1 MTHGKED
8 KFLSAWAEIRKTS
21 YCHIMN
27 RLTDKIIVV
36 VGGAT
41 GFGLACTRR
50 FSDEGATVVIAGRR
64 GDLAQATAEQ
74 FNGMGVQWDVT
85 NFDQGENVV
94 SEILGKYG
102 KIDAAINFAGYDDV
116 SLIKE
121 ITPEHLEPMV
131 NVQFNGAIYFLR
143 FMCNA
148 MAQGGGGSAI
158 LCSSLT
164 AQSPAIGRVGY
175 AGSKA
180 GLEYV
185 AKIAAVEY
193 GHEQVR
199 VNCIAPHVI
208 ETDMTAEA
216 FTEENRIAIEAVR
229 LQTPAKRMGHVDD
242 VANCAL
248 YLVSD
253 ESNYVNGET
262 IRIDGGA
269 HTQKLPSDWD
279 YAFLGVVRPDLGEHP
294 RAVMP
299 DWYREEMEQAIDGE
313 N

>member
-1 MTHGKED
+1 
-8 KFLSAWAEIRKTS
+8 
-21 YCHIMN
+21 MN
-27 RLTDKIIVV
+27 RLSGKIIVV

-41 GFGLACTRR
+41 GFGLACTKR
-50 FSDEGATVVIAGRR
+50 FSEEGATVVIAGRR
-64 GDLAQATAEQ
+64 ADLVNSVAKE
-74 FNGMGVQWDVT
+74 FDGLGVQWDVT
-85 NFDQGENVV
+85 DFQQGENVA
-94 SEILGKYG
+94 SEIMAKYG
-102 KIDAAINFAGYDDV
+102 KIDGAINFAGYDDT
-116 SLIKE
+116 SLISE
-121 ITPEHLEPMV
+121 MTPEHLEPMV

-143 FMCNA
+143 YMCNA
-148 MAQGGGGSAI
+148 MVKGGGGSAI

-193 GHEQVR
+193 GNDQVR

-216 FTEENRIAIEAVR
+216 FTEENRLAIEAVR

-279 YAFLGVVRPDLGEHP
+279 YAFLGIVRPDLGEHP
-294 RAVMP
+294 RAAMP
-299 DWYREEMEQAIDGE
+299 DWYQEEIDLSAE
-313 N
+313 DE

>member
-1 MTHGKED
+1 M
-8 KFLSAWAEIRKTS
+8 TS
-21 YCHIMN
+21 YCLVMN
-27 RLTDKIIVV
+27 RLGGKIMVV

-41 GFGLACTRR
+41 GFGLACTKR
-50 FSDEGATVVIAGRR
+50 FSEEGASVVIAGRR
-64 GDLAQATAEQ
+64 ADLAKDVASQ

-85 NFDQGENVV
+85 DFQQGENVV
-94 SEILGKYG
+94 SEVMEKYG
-102 KIDAAINFAGYDDV
+102 RIDAAINFAGYDDT
-116 SLIKE
+116 SLIRE
-121 ITPEHLEPMV
+121 MTPEHLEPMV

-148 MAQGGGGSAI
+148 MALGGGGSAV

-180 GLEYV
+180 GIEYV

-193 GHEQVR
+193 GDDQVR

-216 FTEENRIAIEAVR
+216 FTEENRLAIEAVR
-229 LQTPAKRMGHVDD
+229 LQPPAKRMGHVHD

-294 RAVMP
+294 RAIMP
-299 DWYREEMEQAIDGE
+299 DWYQQEINQATE
-313 N
+313 ND

>member
-1 MTHGKED
+1 M
-8 KFLSAWAEIRKTS
+8 TS
-21 YCHIMN
+21 YCLVMN
-27 RLTDKIIVV
+27 RLGGKIIVV

-41 GFGLACTRR
+41 GFGLACTKR
-50 FSDEGATVVIAGRR
+50 FSEEGASVVIAGRR
-64 GDLAQATAEQ
+64 ADLAQDVASQ

-85 NFDQGENVV
+85 DFQQGEKVV
-94 SEILGKYG
+94 SEIMEKYG
-102 KIDAAINFAGYDDV
+102 RIDAAINFAGYDDT
-116 SLIKE
+116 SLIRE
-121 ITPEHLEPMV
+121 MTPEHLEPMV

-148 MAQGGGGSAI
+148 MALGGGGSAV

-180 GLEYV
+180 GIEYV

-193 GHEQVR
+193 GDDQVR

-216 FTEENRIAIEAVR
+216 FTEENRLAIEAVR

-294 RAVMP
+294 RAIMP
-299 DWYREEMEQAIDGE
+299 DWYQQEINQTTE
-313 N
+313 ND

>member
-1 MTHGKED
+1 MSRLND
-8 KFLSAWAEIRKTS
+8 K
-21 YCHIMN
+21 
-27 RLTDKIIVV
+27 VV
-36 VGGAT
+36 VIVGGAT
-41 GFGLACTRR
+41 GFGLACTQR
-50 FSDEGATVVIAGRR
+50 FSEEGATVVVAGRR
-64 GDLAQATAEQ
+64 AELAQEVGKQ
-74 FNGMGVQWDVT
+74 HNGMGVQWDVT
-85 NFDQGENVV
+85 DFSQGETVI
-94 SEILGKYG
+94 SEIMGTYG
-102 KIDAAINFAGYDDV
+102 RIDAAINFAGYDDV

-131 NVQFNGAIYFLR
+131 KVQFNGAIYFLHY
-143 FMCNA
+143 MCNA

-180 GLEYV
+180 GIEYV

-193 GHEQVR
+193 GNDQVR
-199 VNCIAPHVI
+199 INCIAPHVI
-208 ETDMTAEA
+208 ETDMTAES
-216 FTEENRIAIEAVR
+216 FTEENRLPIEAVR

-248 YLVSD
+248 YLASD

-262 IRIDGGA
+262 IRVDGGA

-279 YAFLGVVRPDLGEHP
+279 YAFLGIVRPDLGKHP

-299 DWYREEMEQAIDGE
+299 DWYKSDMEKTNDSAD
-313 N
+313 

>member
-1 MTHGKED
+1 M
-8 KFLSAWAEIRKTS
+8 TS
-21 YCHIMN
+21 YCLIMN
-27 RLTDKIIVV
+27 RLSGKIIVV

-41 GFGLACTRR
+41 GFGLACTKR
-50 FSDEGATVVIAGRR
+50 FSEEGATVVVAGRR
-64 GDLAQATAEQ
+64 AGLSQDVASQ

-85 NFDQGENVV
+85 DFQQGEIVV
-94 SEILGKYG
+94 SEVMEKYG
-102 KIDAAINFAGYDDV
+102 RIDAAINFAGYDDT
-116 SLIKE
+116 SLIRE
-121 ITPEHLEPMV
+121 MTPEHLEPMV

-148 MAQGGGGSAI
+148 MALGGGGSAV

-180 GLEYV
+180 GIEYV

-193 GHEQVR
+193 GDDQVR

-216 FTEENRIAIEAVR
+216 FTEENRLAIEAVR

-279 YAFLGVVRPDLGEHP
+279 YAFLGVVRPDLGDHP
-294 RAVMP
+294 RAIMP
-299 DWYREEMEQAIDGE
+299 DWYQQEIDQTTE
-313 N
+313 NN

>member
-1 MTHGKED
+1 M
-8 KFLSAWAEIRKTS
+8 TS
-21 YCHIMN
+21 YCLVMN
-27 RLTDKIIVV
+27 RLSGKIIVV

-41 GFGLACTRR
+41 GFGLACTKR
-50 FSDEGATVVIAGRR
+50 FSEEGASVVIAGRR
-64 GDLAQATAEQ
+64 ADLAQDVASQ

-85 NFDQGENVV
+85 DFQQGENVV
-94 SEILGKYG
+94 SEVMEKYG
-102 KIDAAINFAGYDDV
+102 RIDAAINFAGYDDT
-116 SLIKE
+116 SLIRE
-121 ITPEHLEPMV
+121 MTPEHLEPMV

-148 MAQGGGGSAI
+148 MALGGGGSAV

-180 GLEYV
+180 GIEYV

-193 GHEQVR
+193 GDDQVR

-216 FTEENRIAIEAVR
+216 FTEENRLAIEAVR

-294 RAVMP
+294 RAIMP
-299 DWYREEMEQAIDGE
+299 DWYQQEINQTTE
-313 N
+313 ND

>member
-1 MTHGKED
+1 
-8 KFLSAWAEIRKTS
+8 
-21 YCHIMN
+21 MN
-27 RLTDKIIVV
+27 RLSGKIIVV

-41 GFGLACTRR
+41 GFGLACTKR
-50 FSDEGATVVIAGRR
+50 FSEEGASVVIAGRR
-64 GDLAQATAEQ
+64 ADLAQDVASQ

-85 NFDQGENVV
+85 DFQQGDNVV
-94 SEILGKYG
+94 SEVMKKYG
-102 KIDAAINFAGYDDV
+102 RIDAAINFAGYDDT
-116 SLIKE
+116 SLIRE
-121 ITPEHLEPMV
+121 MTPEHLEPMV

-148 MAQGGGGSAI
+148 MALGGGGSAV

-180 GLEYV
+180 GIEYV

-193 GHEQVR
+193 GDDQVR
-199 VNCIAPHVI
+199 VNCISPHVI

-216 FTEENRIAIEAVR
+216 FTEENRLAIEAVR

-294 RAVMP
+294 RAIMP
-299 DWYREEMEQAIDGE
+299 DWYQQEIDQTTE
-313 N
+313 ND

>member
-1 MTHGKED
+1 
-8 KFLSAWAEIRKTS
+8 
-21 YCHIMN
+21 MN
-27 RLTDKIIVV
+27 RLSGKIIVV

-41 GFGLACTRR
+41 GFGLACTKR
-50 FSDEGATVVIAGRR
+50 FSEEGASVVIAGRR
-64 GDLAQATAEQ
+64 GELAQDVASQ

-85 NFDQGENVV
+85 DFHQGENVV
-94 SEILGKYG
+94 SEVMENYG
-102 KIDAAINFAGYDDV
+102 RIDAAINFAGYDDT
-116 SLIKE
+116 SLIRE
-121 ITPEHLEPMV
+121 MTPEHLEPMV

-148 MAQGGGGSAI
+148 MALNGGGSAV

-180 GLEYV
+180 GIEYV

-193 GHEQVR
+193 GDDQVR

-216 FTEENRIAIEAVR
+216 FTEENRLAIEAVR

-294 RAVMP
+294 RAIMP
-299 DWYREEMEQAIDGE
+299 DWYQQEINQITE
-313 N
+313 ND

>member
-1 MTHGKED
+1 
-8 KFLSAWAEIRKTS
+8 
-21 YCHIMN
+21 MN
-27 RLTDKIIVV
+27 RLSGKIIVV

-41 GFGLACTRR
+41 GFGLACTKR
-50 FSDEGATVVIAGRR
+50 FSEEGATVVIAGRR
-64 GDLAQATAEQ
+64 ADLAQDIASQ

-85 NFDQGENVV
+85 DFQQGENVV
-94 SEILGKYG
+94 SEVMKKYG
-102 KIDAAINFAGYDDV
+102 RIDAAINFAGYDDT
-116 SLIKE
+116 SLIRE
-121 ITPEHLEPMV
+121 MTPEHLEPMV

-148 MAQGGGGSAI
+148 MALGGGGSAV

-180 GLEYV
+180 GIEYV

-193 GHEQVR
+193 GDDQVR
-199 VNCIAPHVI
+199 VNCISPHVI

-216 FTEENRIAIEAVR
+216 FTEENRLAIEAVR

-294 RAVMP
+294 RAIMP
-299 DWYREEMEQAIDGE
+299 DWYQQEIDQTTE
-313 N
+313 NN

>member
-1 MTHGKED
+1 
-8 KFLSAWAEIRKTS
+8 
-21 YCHIMN
+21 MN
-27 RLTDKIIVV
+27 RLSGKIIVV

-41 GFGLACTRR
+41 GFGLACTKR
-50 FSDEGATVVIAGRR
+50 FSEEGATVVIAGRR
-64 GDLAQATAEQ
+64 ADLVSSVAKE
-74 FNGMGVQWDVT
+74 FDGLGVQWDVT
-85 NFDQGENVV
+85 DFQQGENVA
-94 SEILGKYG
+94 SEIMAKYG
-102 KIDAAINFAGYDDV
+102 KIDGAINFAGYDDT
-116 SLIKE
+116 SLISE
-121 ITPEHLEPMV
+121 MTPEHLEPMV

-143 FMCNA
+143 YMCNA
-148 MAQGGGGSAI
+148 MVKGGGGSAI

-193 GHEQVR
+193 GNDQVR

-216 FTEENRIAIEAVR
+216 FTEENRLAIEAVR
-229 LQTPAKRMGHVDD
+229 LQTPVKRMGHVDD

-279 YAFLGVVRPDLGEHP
+279 YAFLGIVRPDLGEHP
-294 RAVMP
+294 RAAMP
-299 DWYREEMEQAIDGE
+299 DWYQEEIDLSAE
-313 N
+313 DE

>member
-1 MTHGKED
+1 M
-8 KFLSAWAEIRKTS
+8 TS
-21 YCHIMN
+21 YCLVMN
-27 RLTDKIIVV
+27 RLGGKIIVV

-41 GFGLACTRR
+41 GFGLACSKR
-50 FSDEGATVVIAGRR
+50 FSEEGASVVIAGRR
-64 GDLAQATAEQ
+64 ADLAQDVASQ

-85 NFDQGENVV
+85 DFQQGENVV
-94 SEILGKYG
+94 SEVMEEYG
-102 KIDAAINFAGYDDV
+102 RIDAAINFAGYDDT
-116 SLIKE
+116 SLIRE
-121 ITPEHLEPMV
+121 MTPEHLEPMV

-148 MAQGGGGSAI
+148 MALGGGGSAV

-180 GLEYV
+180 GIEYV

-193 GHEQVR
+193 GDDQVR

-216 FTEENRIAIEAVR
+216 FTEENRLAIEAVR

-294 RAVMP
+294 RAIMP
-299 DWYREEMEQAIDGE
+299 DWYQQEINQATE
-313 N
+313 ND

>member
-1 MTHGKED
+1 
-8 KFLSAWAEIRKTS
+8 
-21 YCHIMN
+21 MN
-27 RLTDKIIVV
+27 RLSGKIIVV

-41 GFGLACTRR
+41 GFGLACTKR
-50 FSDEGATVVIAGRR
+50 FSEEGASVVIAGRR
-64 GDLAQATAEQ
+64 AELAQDVASQ

-85 NFDQGENVV
+85 DFQQGENVV
-94 SEILGKYG
+94 SEIMAKYG
-102 KIDAAINFAGYDDV
+102 KIDGAINFAGYDDI
-116 SLIKE
+116 SLIRE
-121 ITPEHLEPMV
+121 MTPEHLEPMV

-143 FMCNA
+143 YMCNA
-148 MAQGGGGSAI
+148 MVKGGGGSAI

-193 GHEQVR
+193 GNDQVR

-208 ETDMTAEA
+208 ETDMTSEA
-216 FTEENRIAIEAVR
+216 FTEENRLAIEAVR

-294 RAVMP
+294 RAIMP
-299 DWYREEMEQAIDGE
+299 DWYQQEIDQTTE
-313 N
+313 ND

>member
-1 MTHGKED
+1 M
-8 KFLSAWAEIRKTS
+8 TS
-21 YCHIMN
+21 YCLVMN
-27 RLTDKIIVV
+27 RLGGKIIVV

-41 GFGLACTRR
+41 GFGLACTKR
-50 FSDEGATVVIAGRR
+50 FSEEGASVVIAGRR
-64 GDLAQATAEQ
+64 ADLAQDVASQ
-74 FNGMGVQWDVT
+74 FNGIGVQWDVT
-85 NFDQGENVV
+85 DFQQGENVV
-94 SEILGKYG
+94 SEVMEKYG
-102 KIDAAINFAGYDDV
+102 RIDAAINFAGYDDT
-116 SLIKE
+116 SLIRE
-121 ITPEHLEPMV
+121 MTPEHLEPMV

-148 MAQGGGGSAI
+148 MALGGGGSAV

-164 AQSPAIGRVGY
+164 AQGPAIGRVGY

-180 GLEYV
+180 GIEYV

-193 GHEQVR
+193 GDDQVR

-216 FTEENRIAIEAVR
+216 FTEENRLAIEAVR

-294 RAVMP
+294 RAIMP
-299 DWYREEMEQAIDGE
+299 DWYQQEINQATE
-313 N
+313 ND

>member
-1 MTHGKED
+1 
-8 KFLSAWAEIRKTS
+8 
-21 YCHIMN
+21 MN
-27 RLTDKIIVV
+27 RLSGKIIVV

-41 GFGLACTRR
+41 GFGLACTKR
-50 FSDEGATVVIAGRR
+50 FSEEGATVVIAGRR
-64 GDLAQATAEQ
+64 ADLANSVAKE
-74 FNGMGVQWDVT
+74 FDGLGVQWDVT
-85 NFDQGENVV
+85 DFQQGENVV
-94 SEILGKYG
+94 SEIIAKYG
-102 KIDAAINFAGYDDV
+102 KIDGAINFAGYDDT
-116 SLIKE
+116 SLISE
-121 ITPEHLEPMV
+121 MTPEHLEPMV

-143 FMCNA
+143 YMCNA
-148 MAQGGGGSAI
+148 MVKGGGGSAI

-193 GHEQVR
+193 GNDQVR

-216 FTEENRIAIEAVR
+216 FTEENRLAIEAVR
-229 LQTPAKRMGHVDD
+229 LQTPVKRMGHVDD

-279 YAFLGVVRPDLGEHP
+279 YAFLGIVRPDLGEHP
-294 RAVMP
+294 RAAMP
-299 DWYREEMEQAIDGE
+299 DWYQEEIDLSAE
-313 N
+313 DE

>member
-1 MTHGKED
+1 MSRNTKER
-8 KFLSAWAEIRKTS
+8 LPS
-21 YCHIMN
+21 YHEPFKWQNHCRCWRCN
-27 RLTDKIIVV
+27 RVR
-36 VGGAT
+36 
-41 GFGLACTRR
+41 LACTKR
-50 FSDEGATVVIAGRR
+50 FSEEGATVVIAGRR
-64 GDLAQATAEQ
+64 ADLVNSVAKE
-74 FNGMGVQWDVT
+74 FDGLGVQWDVT
-85 NFDQGENVV
+85 DFQQGENVV
-94 SEILGKYG
+94 SEIMAKYG
-102 KIDAAINFAGYDDV
+102 KIDGAINFAGYDDT
-116 SLIKE
+116 SLISE

-143 FMCNA
+143 YMCNA
-148 MAQGGGGSAI
+148 MVKGGGGSAI

-193 GHEQVR
+193 GNDQVR

-216 FTEENRIAIEAVR
+216 FTEENRLAIEAVR

-262 IRIDGGA
+262 IRVDGGA

-279 YAFLGVVRPDLGEHP
+279 YAFLGIVRPDLGEHP
-294 RAVMP
+294 RAAMP
-299 DWYREEMEQAIDGE
+299 DWYQEEIDLSAE
-313 N
+313 DE

>member
-1 MTHGKED
+1 
-8 KFLSAWAEIRKTS
+8 
-21 YCHIMN
+21 MN
-27 RLTDKIIVV
+27 RLSGKIIVV

-41 GFGLACTRR
+41 GFGLACTKR
-50 FSDEGATVVIAGRR
+50 FSEEGATVVIAGRR
-64 GDLAQATAEQ
+64 ADLAQDIASQ

-85 NFDQGENVV
+85 DFQQGDNVV
-94 SEILGKYG
+94 SEVMKKYG
-102 KIDAAINFAGYDDV
+102 RIDAAINFAGYDDT
-116 SLIKE
+116 SLIRE
-121 ITPEHLEPMV
+121 MTPEHLEPMV

-148 MAQGGGGSAI
+148 MALGGGGSAV

-180 GLEYV
+180 GIEYV

-193 GHEQVR
+193 GDDQVR
-199 VNCIAPHVI
+199 VNCISPHVI

-216 FTEENRIAIEAVR
+216 FTEENRLAIEAVR

-294 RAVMP
+294 RAIMP
-299 DWYREEMEQAIDGE
+299 DWYQQEIDQTTE
-313 N
+313 NN

>member
-1 MTHGKED
+1 
-8 KFLSAWAEIRKTS
+8 
-21 YCHIMN
+21 MN
-27 RLTDKIIVV
+27 RLSGKIIVV

-41 GFGLACTRR
+41 GFGLACTKR
-50 FSDEGATVVIAGRR
+50 FSEEGATVVIAGRR
-64 GDLAQATAEQ
+64 ADLVNSVAKE
-74 FNGMGVQWDVT
+74 FDGLGVQWDVT
-85 NFDQGENVV
+85 DFQQGENVA
-94 SEILGKYG
+94 SEIMAKYG
-102 KIDAAINFAGYDDV
+102 KIDGAINFAGYDDT
-116 SLIKE
+116 SLISE
-121 ITPEHLEPMV
+121 MTPEHLEPMV

-143 FMCNA
+143 YMCNA
-148 MAQGGGGSAI
+148 MVKGGGGSAI

-193 GHEQVR
+193 GNDQVR

-216 FTEENRIAIEAVR
+216 FTEENRLAIEAVR
-229 LQTPAKRMGHVDD
+229 LQTPVKRMGHVDD

-279 YAFLGVVRPDLGEHP
+279 YAFLGIVRPDLGEHP
-294 RAVMP
+294 RAAMP
-299 DWYREEMEQAIDGE
+299 DWYQEEIDLSAE
-313 N
+313 DE

>member
-1 MTHGKED
+1 
-8 KFLSAWAEIRKTS
+8 
-21 YCHIMN
+21 
-27 RLTDKIIVV
+27 
-36 VGGAT
+36 
-41 GFGLACTRR
+41 
-50 FSDEGATVVIAGRR
+50 
-64 GDLAQATAEQ
+64 
-74 FNGMGVQWDVT
+74 
-85 NFDQGENVV
+85 
-94 SEILGKYG
+94 
-102 KIDAAINFAGYDDV
+102 
-116 SLIKE
+116 
-121 ITPEHLEPMV
+121 
-131 NVQFNGAIYFLR
+131 
-143 FMCNA
+143 MCNA
-148 MAQGGGGSAI
+148 MVKGGGGSAI

-193 GHEQVR
+193 GNDQVR

-216 FTEENRIAIEAVR
+216 FTEENRLAIEAVR

-279 YAFLGVVRPDLGEHP
+279 YAFLGIVRPDLGEHP
-294 RAVMP
+294 RAAMP
-299 DWYREEMEQAIDGE
+299 DWYQEEIDLSAE
-313 N
+313 DE

>member
-1 MTHGKED
+1 
-8 KFLSAWAEIRKTS
+8 
-21 YCHIMN
+21 MN
-27 RLTDKIIVV
+27 RLSGKIIVV

-41 GFGLACTRR
+41 GFGLACTKR
-50 FSDEGATVVIAGRR
+50 FSEEGASVVIAGRR
-64 GDLAQATAEQ
+64 AELAQDVASQ

-85 NFDQGENVV
+85 DFQQGENVV
-94 SEILGKYG
+94 SEIMAKYG
-102 KIDAAINFAGYDDV
+102 KIDGAINFAGYDDT
-116 SLIKE
+116 SLISE
-121 ITPEHLEPMV
+121 MTPEHLEPMV

-143 FMCNA
+143 YMCNA
-148 MAQGGGGSAI
+148 MVKGGGGSAI

-193 GHEQVR
+193 GNDQVR

-208 ETDMTAEA
+208 ETDMTSEA
-216 FTEENRIAIEAVR
+216 FTEENRLAIEAVR

-294 RAVMP
+294 RAIMP
-299 DWYREEMEQAIDGE
+299 DWYQQEINQTTE
-313 N
+313 ND

>member
-1 MTHGKED
+1 M
-8 KFLSAWAEIRKTS
+8 TS
-21 YCHIMN
+21 YCLIMN
-27 RLTDKIIVV
+27 RLSGKIIVV

-41 GFGLACTRR
+41 GFGLACTKR
-50 FSDEGATVVIAGRR
+50 FSEEGATVVVAGRR
-64 GDLAQATAEQ
+64 AGLSQDVASQ

-85 NFDQGENVV
+85 DFQQGEIVV
-94 SEILGKYG
+94 AEVMEKYG
-102 KIDAAINFAGYDDV
+102 RIDAAINFAGYDDT
-116 SLIKE
+116 SLIRE
-121 ITPEHLEPMV
+121 MTPEHLEPMV

-148 MAQGGGGSAI
+148 MALGGGGSAV

-180 GLEYV
+180 GIEYV

-193 GHEQVR
+193 GDDQVR

-216 FTEENRIAIEAVR
+216 FTEENRLAIEAVR

-248 YLVSD
+248 YLMSD

-279 YAFLGVVRPDLGEHP
+279 YAFLGVVRPDLGDHP
-294 RAVMP
+294 RAIMP
-299 DWYREEMEQAIDGE
+299 DWYQQEIDQTTE
-313 N
+313 NN

>member
-1 MTHGKED
+1 
-8 KFLSAWAEIRKTS
+8 
-21 YCHIMN
+21 MN
-27 RLTDKIIVV
+27 RLSGKIIVV

-41 GFGLACTRR
+41 GFGLACTKR
-50 FSDEGATVVIAGRR
+50 FSEEGATVVIAGRR
-64 GDLAQATAEQ
+64 ADLVSSVAKE
-74 FNGMGVQWDVT
+74 FDGLGVQWDVT
-85 NFDQGENVV
+85 DFQQGENVV
-94 SEILGKYG
+94 SEIIAKYG
-102 KIDAAINFAGYDDV
+102 KIDGAINFAGYDDT
-116 SLIKE
+116 SLISE
-121 ITPEHLEPMV
+121 MTPEHLEPMV

-143 FMCNA
+143 YMCNA
-148 MAQGGGGSAI
+148 MVKGGGGSAI

-193 GHEQVR
+193 GNDQVR

-216 FTEENRIAIEAVR
+216 FTEENRLAIEAVR
-229 LQTPAKRMGHVDD
+229 LQTPVKRMGHVDD

-262 IRIDGGA
+262 IRVDGGA

-279 YAFLGVVRPDLGEHP
+279 YAFLGIVRPDLGEHP
-294 RAVMP
+294 RAAMP
-299 DWYREEMEQAIDGE
+299 DWYQEEIDLSAE
-313 N
+313 DE

>member
-1 MTHGKED
+1 M
-8 KFLSAWAEIRKTS
+8 TS
-21 YCHIMN
+21 YCLIMN
-27 RLTDKIIVV
+27 RLSGKIIVV

-41 GFGLACTRR
+41 GFGLACTKR
-50 FSDEGATVVIAGRR
+50 FSEEGATVVIAGRR
-64 GDLAQATAEQ
+64 ADLANSVAKE
-74 FNGMGVQWDVT
+74 FDGLGVQWDVT
-85 NFDQGENVV
+85 DFQQGENVV
-94 SEILGKYG
+94 SEIMAKYG
-102 KIDAAINFAGYDDV
+102 KIDGAINFAGYDDT
-116 SLIKE
+116 SLISE

-143 FMCNA
+143 YMCNA
-148 MAQGGGGSAI
+148 MVKGGGGSAI

-193 GHEQVR
+193 GNDQVR

-216 FTEENRIAIEAVR
+216 FTEENRLAIEAVR

-262 IRIDGGA
+262 IRVDGGA

-279 YAFLGVVRPDLGEHP
+279 YAFLGIVRPDLGEHP
-294 RAVMP
+294 RAAMP
-299 DWYREEMEQAIDGE
+299 DWYQEEIDLSAE
-313 N
+313 DE

>member
-1 MTHGKED
+1 M
-8 KFLSAWAEIRKTS
+8 TS
-21 YCHIMN
+21 YCRIMN
-27 RLTDKIIVV
+27 RLSGKIIVV

-41 GFGLACTRR
+41 GFGLACTKR
-50 FSDEGATVVIAGRR
+50 FSEEGATVVIAGRR
-64 GDLAQATAEQ
+64 ADLANSVAKE
-74 FNGMGVQWDVT
+74 FDGLGVQWDVT
-85 NFDQGENVV
+85 DFQQGENVV
-94 SEILGKYG
+94 SEIMAKYG
-102 KIDAAINFAGYDDV
+102 KIDGAINFAGYDDT
-116 SLIKE
+116 SLISE
-121 ITPEHLEPMV
+121 MTPEHLEPMV

-143 FMCNA
+143 YMCNA
-148 MAQGGGGSAI
+148 MVKGGGGSAI

-193 GHEQVR
+193 GNDQVR

-216 FTEENRIAIEAVR
+216 FTEENRLAIEAVR

-279 YAFLGVVRPDLGEHP
+279 YAFLGVVRPDLGDHP
-294 RAVMP
+294 RAIMP
-299 DWYREEMEQAIDGE
+299 DWYQQEIDQTTE
-313 N
+313 NN

>member
-1 MTHGKED
+1 M
-8 KFLSAWAEIRKTS
+8 TS
-21 YCHIMN
+21 YCLVMN
-27 RLTDKIIVV
+27 RLSGKIIVV

-41 GFGLACTRR
+41 GFGLACTKR
-50 FSDEGATVVIAGRR
+50 FSEEGATVVIAGRR
-64 GDLAQATAEQ
+64 ADLAQDVASQ
-74 FNGMGVQWDVT
+74 FNGIGVQWDVT
-85 NFDQGENVV
+85 DFQQGENVV
-94 SEILGKYG
+94 SEVMEKYG
-102 KIDAAINFAGYDDV
+102 RIDAAINFAGYDDT
-116 SLIKE
+116 SLIRE
-121 ITPEHLEPMV
+121 MTPEHLEPMV

-148 MAQGGGGSAI
+148 MALGGGGSAV

-180 GLEYV
+180 GIEYV

-193 GHEQVR
+193 GDDQVR

-216 FTEENRIAIEAVR
+216 FTEENRLAIEAVR

-294 RAVMP
+294 RAIMP
-299 DWYREEMEQAIDGE
+299 DWYQQEINQATE
-313 N
+313 ND

>member
-1 MTHGKED
+1 
-8 KFLSAWAEIRKTS
+8 
-21 YCHIMN
+21 MN
-27 RLTDKIIVV
+27 RLSGKIIVV

-41 GFGLACTRR
+41 GFGLACTKR
-50 FSDEGATVVIAGRR
+50 FSEEGATVVIAGRR
-64 GDLAQATAEQ
+64 ADLANSVAKE
-74 FNGMGVQWDVT
+74 FDGLGVQWDVT
-85 NFDQGENVV
+85 DFQQGENVV
-94 SEILGKYG
+94 SEIMAKYG
-102 KIDAAINFAGYDDV
+102 KIDGAINFAGYDDT
-116 SLIKE
+116 SLISE
-121 ITPEHLEPMV
+121 MTPEHLEPMV

-143 FMCNA
+143 YMCNA
-148 MAQGGGGSAI
+148 MVKGGGGSAI

-193 GHEQVR
+193 GDDQVR

-216 FTEENRIAIEAVR
+216 FTEENRLAIEAVR

-279 YAFLGVVRPDLGEHP
+279 YAFLGVVRPDLGDHP
-294 RAVMP
+294 RAIMP
-299 DWYREEMEQAIDGE
+299 DWYQQEIDQTTE
-313 N
+313 NN

>member
-1 MTHGKED
+1 MSRLSGK
-8 KFLSAWAEIRKTS
+8 
-21 YCHIMN
+21 
-27 RLTDKIIVV
+27 VV
-36 VGGAT
+36 VIVGGAT
-41 GFGLACTRR
+41 GFGLACTKR
-50 FSDEGATVVIAGRR
+50 FSEEGATIVVAGRR
-64 GDLAQATAEQ
+64 IDLAQSAGEQ
-74 FNGMGVQWDVT
+74 YNGMGVQWDVT
-85 NFDQGENVV
+85 DFDQGETVV
-94 SEILGKYG
+94 SQILERYG
-102 KIDAAINFAGYDDV
+102 QIDAAINFAGYDDT

-143 FMCNA
+143 FMCNT

-193 GHEQVR
+193 SNDQVR

-216 FTEENRIAIEAVR
+216 FTEENRLAIEAVR

-248 YLVSD
+248 YLASD

-262 IRIDGGA
+262 IRVDGGA

-279 YAFLGVVRPDLGEHP
+279 YAFLGVVRPDLGKHP

-299 DWYREEMEQAIDGE
+299 DWYQEEMDQTNNSTE
-313 N
+313 

>member
-1 MTHGKED
+1 M
-8 KFLSAWAEIRKTS
+8 TS
-21 YCHIMN
+21 YCLVMN
-27 RLTDKIIVV
+27 RLSGKIIVV

-41 GFGLACTRR
+41 GFGLACTKR
-50 FSDEGATVVIAGRR
+50 FSEEGASVVIAGRR
-64 GDLAQATAEQ
+64 ADLAQDVASQ
-74 FNGMGVQWDVT
+74 FNGIGVQWDVT
-85 NFDQGENVV
+85 DFQQGENVV
-94 SEILGKYG
+94 SEVMEKYG
-102 KIDAAINFAGYDDV
+102 RIDAAINFAGYDDT
-116 SLIKE
+116 SLIRE
-121 ITPEHLEPMV
+121 MTPEHLEPMV

-148 MAQGGGGSAI
+148 MALGGGGSAV

-180 GLEYV
+180 GIEYV

-193 GHEQVR
+193 GDDQVR

-216 FTEENRIAIEAVR
+216 FTEENRLAIEAVR

-294 RAVMP
+294 RAIMP
-299 DWYREEMEQAIDGE
+299 DWYQQEINQTPE
-313 N
+313 ND

>member
-1 MTHGKED
+1 
-8 KFLSAWAEIRKTS
+8 
-21 YCHIMN
+21 MN
-27 RLTDKIIVV
+27 RLSGKIIVV

-41 GFGLACTRR
+41 GFGLACTKR
-50 FSDEGATVVIAGRR
+50 FSEEGATVVIAGRR
-64 GDLAQATAEQ
+64 ADLAQDIASQ

-85 NFDQGENVV
+85 DFQQGDNVV
-94 SEILGKYG
+94 SEVMKKYG
-102 KIDAAINFAGYDDV
+102 RIDAAINFAGYDDT
-116 SLIKE
+116 SLIRE
-121 ITPEHLEPMV
+121 MTPEHLEPMV

-148 MAQGGGGSAI
+148 MALGGGGSAV

-180 GLEYV
+180 GIEYV

-193 GHEQVR
+193 GDDQVR

-216 FTEENRIAIEAVR
+216 FTEENRLAIEAVR

-294 RAVMP
+294 RAIMP
-299 DWYREEMEQAIDGE
+299 DWYQQEIDQRTE
-313 N
+313 ND

>member
-1 MTHGKED
+1 M
-8 KFLSAWAEIRKTS
+8 TS
-21 YCHIMN
+21 YCRIMN
-27 RLTDKIIVV
+27 RLSGKIIVV

-41 GFGLACTRR
+41 GFGLACTKR
-50 FSDEGATVVIAGRR
+50 FSEEGATVVIAGRR
-64 GDLAQATAEQ
+64 ADLAQDVASQ

-85 NFDQGENVV
+85 DFQQGENVV
-94 SEILGKYG
+94 SEVMENYG
-102 KIDAAINFAGYDDV
+102 RIDAAINFAGYDDT
-116 SLIKE
+116 SLIRE
-121 ITPEHLEPMV
+121 MTPEHLEPMV

-148 MAQGGGGSAI
+148 MALGGGGSAV

-180 GLEYV
+180 GIEYV

-193 GHEQVR
+193 GDDQVR

-216 FTEENRIAIEAVR
+216 FTEENRLAIEAVR

-294 RAVMP
+294 RAIMP
-299 DWYREEMEQAIDGE
+299 DWYQQEIDQTTE
-313 N
+313 ND

>member
-1 MTHGKED
+1 M
-8 KFLSAWAEIRKTS
+8 TS
-21 YCHIMN
+21 YCLVMN
-27 RLTDKIIVV
+27 RLSGKIIVV

-41 GFGLACTRR
+41 GFGLACTKR
-50 FSDEGATVVIAGRR
+50 FSEEGASVVIAGRR
-64 GDLAQATAEQ
+64 ADLAQDVASQ

-85 NFDQGENVV
+85 DFQQGENVV
-94 SEILGKYG
+94 SEVMENYG
-102 KIDAAINFAGYDDV
+102 RIDAAINFAGYDDT
-116 SLIKE
+116 SLIRE
-121 ITPEHLEPMV
+121 MTPEHLEPMV

-148 MAQGGGGSAI
+148 MALGGGGSAV

-180 GLEYV
+180 GIEYV

-193 GHEQVR
+193 GDDQVR

-216 FTEENRIAIEAVR
+216 FTEENRLAIEAVR

-294 RAVMP
+294 RAIMP
-299 DWYREEMEQAIDGE
+299 DWYQQEINQATE
-313 N
+313 ND

>member
-1 MTHGKED
+1 M
-8 KFLSAWAEIRKTS
+8 TS
-21 YCHIMN
+21 YCLIMN
-27 RLTDKIIVV
+27 RLSGKIIVV

-41 GFGLACTRR
+41 GFGLACTKR
-50 FSDEGATVVIAGRR
+50 FSEEGATVVVAGRR
-64 GDLAQATAEQ
+64 AGLAQDVASQ

-85 NFDQGENVV
+85 DFQQGEIVV
-94 SEILGKYG
+94 SEVMEKYG
-102 KIDAAINFAGYDDV
+102 RIDAAINFAGYDDT
-116 SLIKE
+116 SLIRE
-121 ITPEHLEPMV
+121 MTPEHLEPMV

-148 MAQGGGGSAI
+148 MALGGGGSAV

-180 GLEYV
+180 GIEYV

-193 GHEQVR
+193 GDDQVR

-216 FTEENRIAIEAVR
+216 FTEENRLAIEAVR

-279 YAFLGVVRPDLGEHP
+279 YAFLGVVRPDLGDHP
-294 RAVMP
+294 RAIMP
-299 DWYREEMEQAIDGE
+299 DWYQQEIDQTTE
-313 N
+313 NN

>member
-1 MTHGKED
+1 
-8 KFLSAWAEIRKTS
+8 
-21 YCHIMN
+21 MN
-27 RLTDKIIVV
+27 RLSGKIIVV

-41 GFGLACTRR
+41 GFGLACTKR
-50 FSDEGATVVIAGRR
+50 FSEEGATVVIAGRR
-64 GDLAQATAEQ
+64 ADLVSSVAKE
-74 FNGMGVQWDVT
+74 FDGLGVQWDVT
-85 NFDQGENVV
+85 DFQQGENVV
-94 SEILGKYG
+94 SEIMAKYG
-102 KIDAAINFAGYDDV
+102 KIDGAINFAGYDDT
-116 SLIKE
+116 SLISE
-121 ITPEHLEPMV
+121 MTPEHLEPMV

-143 FMCNA
+143 YMCNA
-148 MAQGGGGSAI
+148 MVKGGGGSAI

-193 GHEQVR
+193 GNDQVR

-216 FTEENRIAIEAVR
+216 FTEENRLAIEAVR
-229 LQTPAKRMGHVDD
+229 LQTPVKRMGHVDD

-262 IRIDGGA
+262 IRVDGGA

-279 YAFLGVVRPDLGEHP
+279 YAFLGIVRPDLGEHP
-294 RAVMP
+294 RAAMP
-299 DWYREEMEQAIDGE
+299 DWYQEEIDLSAE
-313 N
+313 DE